1 MSTKPVVVASRR
13 LPESVETRLRLE
25 FDARLNA
32 ADRPF
37 AESDFMAAL
46 READAIIPT
55 VGDRLPRSTLLVE
68 PLRTRIIANYGV
80 GTDHIDLETARARN
94 ILVTNTPDVLTE
106 CTADLTIALMLA
118 VMRRMSEAE
127 HELRAGQ
134 WSGWHPTHMLGT
146 RVSGK
151 TLGIIGFGRIGR
163 AVARRAGFGFGM
175 TVLFFTPRAPK
186 PQEIRGLPAIA
197 RASIE
202 EVLRD
207 SDVVSIHA
215 PGSAANRHLINAA
228 RIRMMKPTAYL
239 LNTSRGELIDT
250 NALVAALQNGSLAGA
265 GLDVFENEPNVAP
278 PLLDLPNAVLLP
290 HIGSATL
297 ETRTAMGMRA
307 IDNLVAFFQGRE
319 PADRVA

>member
-1 MSTKPVVVASRR
+1 
-13 LPESVETRLRLE
+13 
-25 FDARLNA
+25 
-32 ADRPF
+32 
-37 AESDFMAAL
+37 MAAL
-46 READAIIPT
+46 RAADAVIPT

-80 GTDHIDLETARARN
+80 GTDHIDLETARARQ

-127 HELRAGQ
+127 RELRRGH

-163 AVARRAGFGFGM
+163 AVARRASLGFGM
-175 TVLFFTPRAPK
+175 NVLFFSPRAPQ
-186 PQEIRGLPAIA
+186 PHEITGLQAVP
-197 RASIE
+197 RPSIDD
-202 EVLRD
+202 VLRE

-215 PGSAANRHLINAA
+215 PGSAANRHLINAE
-228 RIRMMKPTAYL
+228 RISMMKPTAYL

-250 NALVAALQNGSLAGA
+250 NALVAALQDGSLAGA

-278 PLLDLPNAVLLP
+278 PLLALPNVVLLP

-297 ETRTAMGMRA
+297 ETRTAMGMRT
-307 IDNLVAFFQGRE
+307 IDNLVAFFQGRD
-319 PADRVA
+319 PADRVV